1 MTNLPK
7 GTTIGTTNLQL
18 GELIHMEFDFY
29 NGTSFQVYT
38 SMSTVVYAN
47 TIILWIFPTVSKG
60 AQVLTIFFILTT
72 LDNVTRVIALLA
84 NLQTYLL
91 HSMAHAV
98 HVAYNQN
105 DHEQAY

>member
-1 MTNLPK
+1 MTTLPK
-7 GTTIGTTNLQL
+7 GKTIGTTNLQL
-18 GELIHMEFDFY
+18 GELIHMEFDLY

-72 LDNVTRVIALLA
+72 LNNEQHPCIRKRV
-84 NLQTYLL
+84 NKDSEFENSTYLPTF
-91 HSMAHAV
+91 
-98 HVAYNQN
+98 
-105 DHEQAY
+105 